1 MGRASTPLQRAGLWA
16 TVLAFACLGVGTA
29 AALGLTRRVGG
40 PAREP
45 TPEGFEALRF
55 ASRDGIE
62 LGAFIGEVETPRT
75 AIVLVHGN
83 GASRSSLV
91 REARALRALGHTVLA
106 LTVRGHGDSGGTVN
120 DFGWSARQDVEA
132 AVSELERRLGARRGV
147 TPIGVLGVS
156 LGSAAAAFAAS
167 TLEARVSGYI
177 LVAPYASLEDATARR
192 TERYLAP
199 GLSQLAFGALWVG
212 GHLVLPEFD
221 CIAPRDAALRMP
233 RDVPTLVFVGERDA
247 RAPLEDAQAITQSL
261 RAASIVVAPGLDHE
275 EVSAIVSRP
284 DGLRMVAAFLDE
296 RARARAR
303 DAR

>member
-1 MGRASTPLQRAGLWA
+1 MLRAPTHLRRLGLS
-16 TVLAFACLGVGTA
+16 LALLTSAWLGLGTA
-29 AALGLTRRVGG
+29 AALGLTRRVRG

-55 ASRDGIE
+55 KSPDGVE
-62 LGAFIGEVETPRT
+62 LGAFIGEVEAPRT

-91 REARALRALGHTVLA
+91 REARALRALGHMVLA

-132 AVSELERRLGARRGV
+132 AVTQLESRLGARRGETRIV
-147 TPIGVLGVS
+147 VLGVS
-156 LGSAAAAFAAS
+156 LGSAAAIFAAS
-167 TLEARVSGYI
+167 ALDDRVSGYV

-192 TERYLAP
+192 TERYLPP

-221 CIAPRDAALRMP
+221 KIAPRDAALRMP

-247 RAPLEDAQAITQSL
+247 RAPLEDARVIARSL
-261 RAASIVVAPGLDHE
+261 RAASIVVVPGLDHE

-284 DGLRMVAAFLDE
+284 DGLRTVAAFLDGVAGSGPRSSE
-296 RARARAR
+296 
-303 DAR
+303 